1 MLMKQNGAMKVIPG
15 SHKKDALKHNL
26 IEDKNLTLNRELPIE
41 NVDQKSAQF
50 IELKAGQVSVHDI
63 GIIHSS
69 GANFSGRRRAGLA
82 LWVYAVYFVYE
93 PNYAECLGK
102 LERYAYGVSKR

>member
-1 MLMKQNGAMKVIPG
+1 MKAIPG

-26 IEDKNLTLNRELPIE
+26 IEDKNLTLNRELPID
-41 NVDQKSAQF
+41 NVDQKSTKF

-63 GIIHSS
+63 GIIHGSA
-69 GANFSGRRRAGLA
+69 ANSSGRRRAGLA
-82 LWVYAVYFVYE
+82 LRYMPFVYE

-102 LERYAYGVSKR
+102 LGRYAHGVGKR